1 MLILVCVRRFDGM
14 RLCFCIV
21 DSNASRELFHVEFK
35 IRDCD
40 GETSTAE
47 TSNGQ
52 PHHASARLAIK
63 KDLRLKVL
71 RCTDKR
77 LNKCK
82 VPG

>member
-1 MLILVCVRRFDGM
+1 MLRPVCVRRCDGM
-14 RLCFCIV
+14 RLCFCSV

-35 IRDCD
+35 SRDCN

-47 TSNGQ
+47 TSNGR
-52 PHHASARLAIK
+52 PHQASTQLANK
-63 KDLRLKVL
+63 KDMRLKVL
-71 RCTDKR
+71 RYTDKR